1 MLKAEFCYARKLRS
15 PVGMLGEY
23 QRHLRYY
30 TALYCRTFMPFL
42 LPNERGLFPFPRRK
56 VICEALFFCFFF
68 FLFFFL
74 PVKRRR
80 KKLSFLPSL
89 HCFPIFSFSLVL
101 LPTLSPPSPSL
112 LFKRETPLIFFFRL
126 ERQERPFF
134 HSSPTNNALSVPL
147 PIKND
152 PKLSNAPLG
161 FVRFHW
167 QRFKRSGRVF
177 PPSSQPTTHS

>member
-101 LPTLSPPSPSL
+101 LLPTLSPPLSFSSL
-112 LFKRETPLIFFFRL
+112 QERETPLIFFSDWNAKRG
-126 ERQERPFF
+126 
-134 HSSPTNNALSVPL
+134 HSSTPA
-147 PIKND
+147 
-152 PKLSNAPLG
+152 
-161 FVRFHW
+161 R
-167 QRFKRSGRVF
+167 
-177 PPSSQPTTHS
+177 PTTRSPSPSQ